1 LFDQPRGE
9 LQRFGADLL
18 ALGCRVVEELERRK
32 RRVGQLVEERRLLF
46 LEHALG
52 LADLGRRR
60 LDAQRRMVLLALFLR
75 VHHQFALLAR
85 ELAQAPVL
93 APLPGAQRGDPG
105 PLERGADGLGRG
117 EPGDAGEEAQGGGGE
132 REERQ
137 RRAGVARQPRADAMR
152 PGRIVA
158 VIGDEN
164 EQQVQGERPEEEP
177 FCFAYQAREP
187 GGQRRGAALSHY
199 GQGYSGSMIV
209 SRSTMLE
216 PRISM

>member
-1 LFDQPRGE
+1 MQPQAFERSAREEQRGEAAKRKPDGAGVEPAITPGDRQGAKGDQPIG
-9 LQRFGADLL
+9 GKA
-18 ALGCRVVEELERRK
+18 EEIEQH
-32 RRVGQLVEERRLLF
+32 V
-46 LEHALG
+46 
-52 LADLGRRR
+52 
-60 LDAQRRMVLLALFLR
+60 
-75 VHHQFALLAR
+75 
-85 ELAQAPVL
+85 
-93 APLPGAQRGDPG
+93 
-105 PLERGADGLGRG
+105 G
-117 EPGDAGEEAQGGGGE
+117 EPGAD
-132 REERQ
+132 
-137 RRAGVARQPRADAMR
+137 RATGVARQRLADAMR

-158 VIGDEN
+158 VIGDED